1 MDDLLPRLRHAP
13 VPDALG
19 SLDDAVLATLAVRRR
34 EQASGPRL
42 LALAALLSL
51 GTGVAAGSI
60 ASGPAV
66 AAPPLSP
73 FASDSALAPSTLL
86 DPR

>member
-1 MDDLLPRLRHAP
+1 MNDLLPHLRDAP

-19 SLDDAVLATLAVRRR
+19 ALDDAVLAALATRRR
-34 EQASGPRL
+34 EQATGPRL

-60 ASGPAV
+60 SGSPAV

-73 FASDSALAPSTLL
+73 VASNSVLAPSTLL